1 MELKQKVHIPL
12 PPAEIWQA
20 LNDPDVLRR
29 SLPGCESFEAVDE
42 DHFSL
47 AVLVKVGP
55 VKATFNGE
63 VTLENV
69 NAPHAYTLV
78 GAGKGGVAGFA
89 KGSADVAL
97 TPVEEEGITSTLMVY
112 DVNVAVGGKLAQIGS
127 RLINSAARK
136 MATEFFENFVNVVCS
151 ADDNDEVYL
160 ETIISE

>member
-12 PPAEIWQA
+12 PPGDIWKA

-42 DHFSL
+42 RHFNL
-47 AVLVKVGP
+47 AMLVKVGP

-63 VTLENV
+63 VKLEDV
-69 NAPHAYTLV
+69 DAPRAYTLV

-89 KGSADVAL
+89 RGSANVEL
-97 TPVEEEGITSTLMVY
+97 TPMEDDAATLMIY

-136 MATEFFENFVNVVCS
+136 MAAEFFENFVSVACG
-151 ADDNDEVYL
+151 ADTSDADEVHV